1 MEKIADI
8 ITELDASSLKAR
20 DIFELIGKNLI
31 VELDLSKEDK
41 KAVMKIIGQINT
53 LCEFGE
59 QLVSKQ
65 RVAIDELWQFLEK
78 PCAKK
83 FDTT

>member
-8 ITELDASSLKAR
+8 ITELDASSLKAK

-31 VELDLSKEDK
+31 VELDLLKEDK
-41 KAVMKIIGQINT
+41 KAIMEIIGQVST

-59 QLVSKQ
+59 ELVLKQ
-65 RVAIDELWQFLEK
+65 SVAIDKLWRFY
-78 PCAKK
+78 PSVM
-83 FDTT
+83 